1 MERGEAVD
9 EYALR
14 ELLRLLLPEL
24 GRGPDL
30 APPTAEGADPVD
42 RFIAAA
48 QAADVAFVRREATP
62 LELDR
67 LLDADALPLV
77 LWGAERAAVLRGGA
91 EGASICVPGRPE
103 RALPEQGG
111 AAEALAVVG
120 SPALLLVPVGVD
132 PSFSAPEADAHPTPT
147 GRLIQLLHRERRE
160 IELVFIYA
168 VLAGALSL
176 TLPLGV
182 QAITGLVSGGLILQ
196 PVIVLIA
203 FVVIGALLGGVLQIF
218 QLGVVELLQQRI
230 FARLAFEF
238 AFRLPRIK
246 VEALGG
252 EQLPET
258 VNRFFE
264 TVTIQKSLAKLL
276 TESSTAFLQVV
287 FGLLLLTFYHPW
299 FAAFAALLLAVVLV
313 VFRITGPR
321 GIATA
326 LAESAEKYHTV
337 RWLQEVGRA
346 VTAFKFGGRAA
357 FAVERMDRYVTA
369 YLHHR
374 KAHFRVLVQQ
384 AMIVVAFKT
393 ITIGGVLI
401 LGSVLVIERQITLGQ
416 FVASEIVIVTV
427 LAALEKLILSIS
439 TVYDVLAAVEK
450 AGHVT
455 DLELERAGGR
465 VLPGAGGGTALA
477 VRVDGLSYTYPG
489 AEQPALADVTLDIA
503 PGQRVVLTG
512 SDGSGQSTLLRVLAA
527 LYTEQVGGLRYDGVP
542 LGDLDLAALRADIG
556 QFLSPTDLFDGP
568 IEDNVRLGRLLSAS
582 EVAAALELAGAMD
595 WVATLPEGMRTGLEG
610 GGAGLPTHL
619 AQRLL
624 FAQAIAG
631 QPRMVVLDDFFQH
644 LESETREEFLAVLM
658 DRARPWTV
666 IAVAH
671 DPAFFAAAD
680 RVLVLR
686 EGRVTADGP
695 LDAVADDPLV
705 RAICAPVVGGGT
717 R

>member
-1 MERGEAVD
+1 MD

-30 APPTAEGADPVD
+30 APPTAEGADPVE

-48 QAADVAFVRREATP
+48 QSADVAFVRREATP
-62 LELDR
+62 IELDR
-67 LLDADALPLV
+67 LLDANALPLV
-77 LWGAERAAVLRGGA
+77 LWGADKVAVLRRGGEA
-91 EGASICVPGRPE
+91 ATICVPGRPE
-103 RALPEQGG
+103 RALPDHG
-111 AAEALAVVG
+111 AAEEALAVVG

-132 PSFSAPEADAHPTPT
+132 PSFSAPEADADPTPV
-147 GRLIQLLHRERRE
+147 GRLFQLLHRERRE
-160 IELVFIYA
+160 IELVFLYA

-203 FVVIGALLGGVLQIF
+203 FVVVGALLGGVLQVL

-264 TVTIQKSLAKLL
+264 TVTIQKDLAKLL
-276 TESSTAFLQVV
+276 TESSTAFLQVL

-313 VFRITGPR
+313 VFRFTGPR

-326 LAESAEKYHTV
+326 IEESTEKYHTV

-346 VTAFKFGGRAA
+346 VTAFKFGGRAS

-393 ITIGGVLI
+393 FTIGGVLI
-401 LGSVLVIERQITLGQ
+401 LGSVLVIQRQITLGQ

-439 TVYDVLAAVEK
+439 TVYDLLAAVDK

-465 VLPGAGGGTALA
+465 VLANAGGGTALA
-477 VRVDGLSYTYPG
+477 LRTDALSYTYPG
-489 AEQPALADVTLDIA
+489 GDRPALAGITLNIT

-512 SDGSGQSTLLRVLAA
+512 SDGSGQSTLLRVLAG
-527 LYTEQVGGLRYDGVP
+527 LYTGHEGGLRYDGVP
-542 LGDLDLAALRADIG
+542 IHDLDLAALRADIG
-556 QFLSPTDLFDGP
+556 QFLSPNDLFDGP
-568 IEDNVRLGRLLSAS
+568 IEDNVRLGRSLSAS
-582 EVAAALELAGAMD
+582 QVAEALELSGAMD
-595 WVATLPEGMRTGLEG
+595 WVATLPEGMHTMLEG

-631 QPRMVVLDDFFQH
+631 QPRMIVLDDFFQH
-644 LESETREEFLAVLM
+644 LESETREEFLSVLM
-658 DRARPWTV
+658 DRDRPWTV
-666 IAVAH
+666 LAVAH
-671 DPAFFAAAD
+671 DPAFFATAD
-680 RVLVLR
+680 RVLVMR
-686 EGRVTADGP
+686 AGRVTADGP
-695 LDAVADDPLV
+695 LDAVMDDPLV
-705 RAICAPVVGGGT
+705 RAICTPAMGGGA